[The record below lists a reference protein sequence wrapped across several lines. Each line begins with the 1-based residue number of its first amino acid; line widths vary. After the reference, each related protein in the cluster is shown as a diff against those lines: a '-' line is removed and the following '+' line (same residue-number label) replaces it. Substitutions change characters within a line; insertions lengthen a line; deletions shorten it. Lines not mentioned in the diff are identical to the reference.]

1 MSNKNTFLGIGI
13 TVLLIVIAI
22 VSVGL
27 LTTRG
32 VQTSNISVDPSKYL
46 GNTWV
51 VTSSYANNSPSSIP
65 EAKVEYYKSFS
76 DPQQDQLI
84 IIKIVFNSPSNAK
97 AYMAHIE
104 STNVNSVSDLY
115 YNILGYTDQVA
126 LLQGNTIVEVNY
138 VGTVNQVP
146 INALIGLAYAVI

>member
-1 MSNKNTFLGIGI
+1 MSSKNTLLGIGV
-13 TVLLIVIAI
+13 TVLLIIVAVI
-22 VSVGL
+22 SVGL

-32 VQTSNISVDPSKYL
+32 VQTTNINVDPSKYL

-51 VTSSYANNSPSSIP
+51 VTSSYVNTSPSSIP
-65 EAKVEYYKSFS
+65 RAKVEYYKSFS

-84 IIKIVFNSPSNAK
+84 IIRIVFNSPSDAK
-97 AYMAHIE
+97 AYMAYIE

-126 LLQGNTIVEVNY
+126 LLQGNSIVEINY